1 MGIKCWRQTT
11 SPHDLGPAQRLS
23 GDAPNAP
30 RSSVTSQILSA
41 GLAEFDKEM
50 EAALVHIV
58 QHLVQG
64 TVRSK
69 VGLNDRVECTLG
81 SRDDCSGRR
90 EPYPPEQG
98 KNLGQVRDVVL
109 LVTQRVPVAGRGLVD
124 EFSIERLSLGLDCL
138 VVREAKL
145 RPLRQPR
152 ASKRCQSADCRSS
165 KGGQR

>member
-1 MGIKCWRQTT
+1 
-11 SPHDLGPAQRLS
+11 
-23 GDAPNAP
+23 
-30 RSSVTSQILSA
+30 
-41 GLAEFDKEM
+41 M

-124 EFSIERLSLGLDCL
+124 EFSIERLPPGLD
-138 VVREAKL
+138 RFTPSEEKL
-145 RPLRQPR
+145 GPLCQPR
-152 ASKRCQSADCRSS
+152 APKRCQSTDYGSCE
-165 KGGQR
+165 GGER